1 MAGESKGGGTDWMY
15 NQGQKVDQED
25 YLLGKKIGKDFE
37 NEGTMGQINAV
48 EYDCAPPSIFAS
60 KAGHQV
66 DLQRKLMED
75 PLVAIKKREL
85 EDRKRL
91 LDNPLKMKALKEH
104 IDSLKKQK
112 KDKKKKKKKK
122 KHRGSDSEGS
132 DIDLDLAL
140 LQRLEKIEGREA
152 EQDRKQI
159 QEEEEKER
167 KAFPSAPVYTD
178 KEALDSPPREDRRN
192 RNKKDDQDL
201 KRDRPRQ
208 RSRSREAYS
217 RRRADSP
224 PRRRRSNSRN
234 HSSPPPS
241 RRRSNSR
248 DMRRSQPTSQKHR
261 SRSREHRR
269 SPPQSYRARRSSRSR
284 SNERRQPSPPPASRR
299 RSRSADRGAVKKLK
313 GEDRDDRKKKNDKKS
328 CDAEKEAEKARK
340 LAEMM
345 DNANWREEQR
355 ANKVKAYR
363 KKEEEDSNL
372 AEHDPEF
379 LRRELRKAA
388 ANSSVESRIKS
399 NKHNIQRGIGAM
411 DSNFARR

>member
-1 MAGESKGGGTDWMY
+1 MY

-66 DLQRKLMED
+66 DLQRKLLED

-91 LDNPLKMKALKEH
+91 LDNPLKMKALREH
-104 IDSLKKQK
+104 IDTLKKQK

-152 EQDRKQI
+152 EQDRKKI

-167 KAFPSAPVYTD
+167 KALPSAPVYTD

-192 RNKKDDQDL
+192 RNKKKDEHDL
-201 KRDRPRQ
+201 KRDRPPQ

-217 RRRADSP
+217 RRRGDSP

-234 HSSPPPS
+234 RSPPPPS
-241 RRRSNSR
+241 RRRSYSR
-248 DMRRSQPTSQKHR
+248 DDRRSPPPSQRRR
-261 SRSREHRR
+261 SRSREQRR
-269 SPPQSYRARRSSRSR
+269 SPPQSYRVERSRSR
-284 SNERRQPSPPPASRR
+284 ERRRPSPPPASRR
-299 RSRSADRGAVKKLK
+299 RSRSADSGAVKKRK
-313 GEDRDDRKKKNDKKS
+313 GEDRDDRKKKDDKKS
-328 CDAEKEAEKARK
+328 SDAEKEAEKARK

-345 DNANWREEQR
+345 ENANWREEQR

-399 NKHNIQRGIGAM
+399 NKHNIQRGNGVM